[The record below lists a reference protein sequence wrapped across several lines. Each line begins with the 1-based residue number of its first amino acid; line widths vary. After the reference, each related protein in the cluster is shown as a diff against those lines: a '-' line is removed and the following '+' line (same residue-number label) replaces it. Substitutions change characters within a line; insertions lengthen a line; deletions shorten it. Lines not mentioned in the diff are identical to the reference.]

1 MEAAIDVKKIFRD
14 RRLSRYTASSRQ
26 VSETMHAVNDISPET
41 PLAHNEIIHLTD
53 AERTLFVAAVAP
65 GVEEQRQR
73 LGNQLCSYL
82 ES

>member
-1 MEAAIDVKKIFRD
+1 
-14 RRLSRYTASSRQ
+14 
-26 VSETMHAVNDISPET
+26 VSETLHAVNEISRET

-65 GVEEQRQR
+65 VMEEQRQR
-73 LGNQLCSYL
+73 LGNQLFSYL

>member
-1 MEAAIDVKKIFRD
+1 
-14 RRLSRYTASSRQ
+14 
-26 VSETMHAVNDISPET
+26 MHAVNEISRET

-65 GVEEQRQR
+65 VVEEQRQR